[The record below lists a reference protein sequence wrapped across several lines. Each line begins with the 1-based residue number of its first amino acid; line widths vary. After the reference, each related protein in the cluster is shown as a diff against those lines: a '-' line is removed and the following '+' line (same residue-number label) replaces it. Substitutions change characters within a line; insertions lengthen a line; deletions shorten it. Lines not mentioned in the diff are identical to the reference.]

1 VVKYENSLKILLFSI
16 IAVQIALYFFEILR
30 PSIIYDYIDYF
41 PFTIIPLSIYLFLI
55 YKKINSRLYVYLST
69 YLAVVF
75 IFFPIANILK
85 ADFLTTYSFP
95 SFIENRNLDRD
106 SNYLLIIDI
115 DGVINLNTFNEAGY
129 TADIINRPGEIGY
142 PEAVETLIGEPR
154 AVLIRELET
163 SSLLKISG
171 WDINLGNKNTWK
183 LDLVSFDS
191 DLNLENIKLENSEI
205 SGTGNIYLGKELE
218 LKELKINGNFDIK
231 VSKDLPIVVVGKVE
245 TPASWISATIGYLN
259 QADEVYKLKV
269 FVEDGSNV
277 KFFDENGES

>member
-1 VVKYENSLKILLFSI
+1 MVKYENSLKILLFSI

-191 DLNLENIKLENSEI
+191 DLNLDDIKLENSEI

-218 LKELKINGNFDIK
+218 LKELKINGNFDIE

>member
-1 VVKYENSLKILLFSI
+1 MVKYENSLKILLFSI

-55 YKKINSRLYVYLST
+55 YKKINSRLYVYLSI

-191 DLNLENIKLENSEI
+191 DLNLDDIKLENSEI

-277 KFFDENGES
+277 KFFDENG

>member
-1 VVKYENSLKILLFSI
+1 MVRYEYSLKILLFSI
-16 IAVQIALYFFEILR
+16 FAAQIALYFFEIIR

-55 YKKINSRLYVYLST
+55 YKKINSRLYIYLST
-69 YLAVVF
+69 YLTVLF
-75 IFFPIANILK
+75 IFFPIANMLK

-106 SNYLLIIDI
+106 SNYLLVIDI

-154 AVLIRELET
+154 AVFIRELET

-191 DLNLENIKLENSEI
+191 DLNLDDIKLENSEI